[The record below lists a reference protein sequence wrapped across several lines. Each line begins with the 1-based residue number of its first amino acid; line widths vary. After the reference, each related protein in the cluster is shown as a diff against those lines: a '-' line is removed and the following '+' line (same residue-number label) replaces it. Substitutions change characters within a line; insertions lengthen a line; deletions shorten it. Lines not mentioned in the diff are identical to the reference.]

1 MGGQCRPQWGHS
13 LVPSERRE
21 ILLDAPPQCKPED
34 TFLATA
40 KHAKQ
45 FLYSTKYQSVID
57 SPQSAIMPA
66 MNERQIT
73 PVDRLLAGVDSF
85 LKTVSAAPTHATRES
100 PARNVDDTQLSA
112 SEKSHAA
119 GLMRVNHAG
128 EIAAQGLYQ
137 GHAAVARDPEIEDQM
152 QRAADE
158 ELDHLAWCEERLTE
172 LGAAPSRLSPV
183 WYGGAFV
190 MGAASGIL
198 GDRWGLGF
206 IEETE
211 RQVVQH
217 LTGHLDRLPPD
228 DAKSRAIV
236 HQMRDEEALHGA
248 NARDA
253 GAADL
258 PPGVQRMMRLTAK
271 IMTGAAYWL

>member
-1 MGGQCRPQWGHS
+1 
-13 LVPSERRE
+13 
-21 ILLDAPPQCKPED
+21 
-34 TFLATA
+34 
-40 KHAKQ
+40 
-45 FLYSTKYQSVID
+45 
-57 SPQSAIMPA
+57 MPA

-137 GHAAVARDPEIEDQM
+137 GHAAVARDPEIEGQM

-258 PPGVQRMMRLTAK
+258 PPGVRRMMRLTAK